1 MESENTSKQLEL
13 LKQRICYDEDIF
25 DDNETYE
32 KVLTNLLEDSK
43 YIALSI
49 RFPFQDYFDLELPK
63 KYNNWQLRCCEE
75 IYSLIGKMNIK
86 AYAENGISWTRD
98 SGNISDS
105 LKDEIMPTI
114 GVISNE

>member
-1 MESENTSKQLEL
+1 MESETKKTQIEL
-13 LKQRICYDEDIF
+13 LKNRINYDEDIF
-25 DDNETYE
+25 GDNGIYE
-32 KVLTNLLEDSK
+32 KVLNNLLEDSK

-49 RFPFQDYFDLELPK
+49 RYPFQDYFDLELPK
-63 KYNNWQLRCCEE
+63 KYYNWQLRCCEE
-75 IYSLIGKMNIK
+75 LYALIGKVNIR

-114 GVISNE
+114 GVITNE